1 MAWKVWFVPA
11 QPNHVA
17 KFQPVMDELRRRDCE
32 IRVLCVD
39 EAISKPKHIR
49 HMLKDV
55 GWDFE
60 MLRCDRFVVTGR
72 WPIDFI
78 QKAKLRRCVRRWMA
92 SRDVDLLVLGTDSPI
107 VTREIVKEAQCQ
119 HVPRVYVHDGICGG
133 RNPRRNPGLL
143 LRVRQF
149 LSIRFKKTFDM
160 RSPRGPRSADIFF
173 LMDRSSIQTMLKQ
186 GVPRSRLKVAGSPQL
201 DALVRAAD
209 RPVPEEELQRI
220 RDKVGAGP
228 DRPILLYAHQHIV
241 YPRATT
247 EELIRRMVAGL
258 RRCNGTLLVKF
269 HPSSGERVPEWQAW
283 ARAEGFDPEEVVF
296 ALAGL
301 LSPEAVRVCHT
312 CVTAYSTVALE
323 AMIAHKPV
331 ILMQYLPVPHF
342 INWGETYGAAY
353 DVFSHEELQQA
364 VFEVMV
370 DPDVRRRLLR
380 NADECLRQE
389 FGGLDGKSTER
400 MGNYLLD
407 LMRSYKEKE

>member
-39 EAISKPKHIR
+39 EAIPRRKHIR
-49 HMLKDV
+49 HLLKDV
-55 GWDFE
+55 GLDFE
-60 MLRCDRFVVTGR
+60 MLRCDRLVDTGR
-72 WPIDFI
+72 WPFDFI
-78 QKAKLRRCVRRWMA
+78 QKAKLRWCVRRWMA

-107 VTREIVKEAQCQ
+107 VMREIVKEAQCQ
-119 HVPRVYVHDGICGG
+119 RVPRVHVHDGICGG
-133 RNPRRNPGLL
+133 RNPRRNPGPL

-149 LSIRFKKTFDM
+149 LSNRLQRALDM
-160 RSPRGPRSADIFF
+160 RSPRGRRSADLFF
-173 LMDRSSIQTMLKQ
+173 LMDRSSVQTMVKQ
-186 GVPRSRLKVAGSPQL
+186 GVPRNRLKVVGSPQL

-209 RPVPEEELQRI
+209 RPVPEGELQRI
-220 RDKVGAGP
+220 RDKVGAPP
-228 DRPILLYAHQHIV
+228 DRPILLYAHQHV
-241 YPRATT
+241 GYSRSSTK
-247 EELIRRMVAGL
+247 ELIRRMLAGL

-269 HPSSGERVPEWQAW
+269 HPSSGESVPEWQAW
-283 ARAEGFDPEEVVF
+283 ARAEGFAPEEVVF

-301 LSPEAVRVCHT
+301 LSPEAVRVCHA

-323 AMIAHKPV
+323 AMIIHKPV
-331 ILMQYLPVPHF
+331 ILMQYLPIPHV
-342 INWGETYGAAY
+342 IQWGETYGAAY

-364 VFEVMV
+364 VFEVMS

-389 FGGLDGKSTER
+389 FGGLDGKSTEH
-400 MGNYLLD
+400 MADHLID
-407 LMRSYKEKE
+407 LMRAYRDVP